1 MRVEGLKY
9 PEWQGLLRDA
19 ILEFR
24 PQELSAK
31 VQKLE
36 TAIFERM
43 QALSCD
49 SDHHHERAA
58 LNDALATL
66 RMLKRKV
73 L

>member
-1 MRVEGLKY
+1 MSVEGLKY

-19 ILEFR
+19 ILEFS
-24 PQELSAK
+24 PQKLSAK
-31 VQKLE
+31 VQKVE

-49 SDHHHERAA
+49 SDYHHERDA

-66 RMLKRKV
+66 RILKRET
-73 L
+73 